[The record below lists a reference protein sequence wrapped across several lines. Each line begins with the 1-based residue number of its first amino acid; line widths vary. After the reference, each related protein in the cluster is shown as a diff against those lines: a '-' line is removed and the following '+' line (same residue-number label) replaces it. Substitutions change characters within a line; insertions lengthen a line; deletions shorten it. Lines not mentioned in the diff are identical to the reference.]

1 MPALPIEDLQNAPKG
16 ESSDDVRQRVVAAR
30 NMAIARQGKANYE
43 LTVNE
48 LDQFAILGQKNSKC
62 SKWLNQ
68 SLICLLAV
76 TTVFYA

>member
-62 SKWLNQ
+62 LKWLNQ
-68 SLICLLAV
+68 S
-76 TTVFYA
+76 